1 MDSESIREYVT
12 SAQSD
17 IDESPQMGEATT
29 KAAILRDFIELLD
42 WEIPTNTELEYPV
55 KALGRTFNV
64 DYVLVLEGRPV
75 AFLEAKGLD
84 ASLTSTHREQLSEYL
99 RSEDVNWGI
108 LTNGEEYE
116 FYQRRVI
123 DSKVSVEAV
132 EQTTLQELPQKG
144 NIIEAYQA
152 ETIRTEESEV
162 IIEHIRELR
171 ESWKTLNAEKDEL
184 SAEVADLLRLRFLPE
199 CVGSCSFRICF
210 PWK

>member
-1 MDSESIREYVT
+1 MDTESIQEYVT
-12 SAQSD
+12 SAQSV

-64 DYVLVLEGRPV
+64 DYALVLEGRPV

-84 ASLTSTHREQLSEYL
+84 ASFTSTHREQLSEYL
-99 RSEDVNWGI
+99 RSEDVNCGI

-123 DSKVSVEAV
+123 DSKVSVEPV
-132 EQTTLQELPQKG
+132 KKTTLQDLPQNR
-144 NIIEAYQA
+144 NIIEAQRQSA
-152 ETIRTEESEV
+152 RRSQKSLSSIFGNFGSLGRHSM
-162 IIEHIRELR
+162 LR
-171 ESWKTLNAEKDEL
+171 KM
-184 SAEVADLLRLRFLPE
+184 
-199 CVGSCSFRICF
+199 SCRRKSLTC
-210 PWK
+210 